1 VAAHRTE
8 LRVRFGELDP
18 YNHVNHAVYVA
29 YFEAGRVEALESVG
43 IDLAALAAEG
53 WQLVIVELGA
63 RYRGPAVAGDVL
75 TIETGLVSIGAATTR
90 WRQRVLRGPGDE
102 VLCAADIRAGVT
114 DRHGHPR
121 RIPVDMRAALEKLL
135 VDQA

>member
-1 VAAHRTE
+1 VPAHRAE

-43 IDLAALAAEG
+43 IDLAELAGAG
-53 WQLVIVELGA
+53 WQLVIVELA
-63 RYRGPAVAGDVL
+63 VRYRAPAVAGDLV
-75 TIETGLVSIGAATTR
+75 TVETALADIGGATTR

-102 VLCAADIRAGVT
+102 VLCSADIRAGVT
-114 DRHGHPR
+114 DRRGRPR
-121 RIPVDMRAALEKLL
+121 RIPPDMRAALEKLQ
-135 VDQA
+135 VEAD